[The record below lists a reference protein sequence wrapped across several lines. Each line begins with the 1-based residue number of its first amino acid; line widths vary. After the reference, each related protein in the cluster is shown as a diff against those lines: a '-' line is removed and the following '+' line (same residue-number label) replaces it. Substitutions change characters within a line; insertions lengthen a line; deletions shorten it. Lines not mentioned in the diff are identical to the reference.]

1 MEYVKP
7 FVVGGGVITAGKY
20 LSQFVD
26 PAIAPLV
33 GGLPTGVIAS
43 FFLANDKA
51 RKGYYNGYV
60 YSSFVLFFV
69 IVLIHLAGEYT
80 NLAMDLV
87 SLVGLLVWGGI
98 SYFVINAEVLSKRK
112 GGKKGKGKKKRG
124 GAGHVRHLY
133 NQDGHAARWS
143 RVHPNNS

>member
-7 FVVGGGVITAGKY
+7 FVIGGGVITAGKY

-33 GGLPTGVIAS
+33 GGLPTGVLAS
-43 FFLANDKA
+43 FFLENDKA
-51 RKGYYNGYV
+51 RKGYYSGYV

-69 IVLIHLAGEYT
+69 ILLIHLVGEHT
-80 NLAMDLV
+80 RVAMDVV

-98 SYFVINAEVLSKRK
+98 SYLVINAELITKHK
-112 GGKKGKGKKKRG
+112 GGKPKKKKG
-124 GAGHVRHLY
+124 GKR
-133 NQDGHAARWS
+133 
-143 RVHPNNS
+143 